1 MINPY
6 KTGKSLR
13 STVESA
19 PTWHLQLRPHR
30 SLHDYPWNVE
40 PFTIIIIWMT
50 SWGYKLDA
58 EENR

>member
-19 PTWHLQLRPHR
+19 LTWHLQLRPPR